1 MDAITN
7 VGVHNIIDIQFFE
20 NRENGQSKGFCV
32 VTLESE
38 QSLNQI
44 LKKLPNEFIHGRNPI
59 VTFPSS
65 SAYFMVIIYNMYI
78 HLQIIIPLI

>member
-7 VGVHNIIDIQFFE
+7 AGVHNIIDIQFFE

-38 QSLNQI
+38 QSLNHI

-65 SAYFMVIIYNMYI
+65 SAYFMVIIYI